1 MGTWAAGMANPL
13 ERNLLFIHTVFHQ
26 SIGAILFLHFS
37 LDRNLGNPRLAGME
51 LTDIQ
56 RKFVLHWGE
65 MGSMWGVNRTVS
77 QIHALLF
84 AHGKPMHAE
93 ELSETLGV
101 ARSNVSNSL
110 KELQAWNLVRITHTM
125 GDRRDYFETSV
136 DVWELFRTV
145 VRERKEREFD
155 PTVRVLRELVS
166 SPDFQKEPADA
177 QDRIRST
184 MELMDKL
191 ATWADEMLRLSPG
204 TLDKVL
210 TLGASVQRFVRG
222 DAAATDKSGGK
233 GDKGDDPDAHHASLP
248 MI

>member
-1 MGTWAAGMANPL
+1 
-13 ERNLLFIHTVFHQ
+13 
-26 SIGAILFLHFS
+26 
-37 LDRNLGNPRLAGME
+37 ME

-84 AHGKPMHAE
+84 VHGKPIHAE
-93 ELSETLGV
+93 ELSDTLGV

-110 KELQAWNLVRITHTM
+110 KELQAWNLVRVTHM
-125 GDRRDYFETSV
+125 LGDRRDYFETSV

-155 PTVRVLRELVS
+155 PTIRVLREIVA
-166 SPDFQKEPADA
+166 SPDFQKESADA

-184 MELMDKL
+184 MDLMAKL

-210 TLGASVQRFVRG
+210 TLGASVQKFVRG
-222 DAAATDKSGGK
+222 DAPAPATGK
-233 GDKGDDPDAHHASLP
+233 DDPDAHHASLP

>member
-1 MGTWAAGMANPL
+1 
-13 ERNLLFIHTVFHQ
+13 
-26 SIGAILFLHFS
+26 
-37 LDRNLGNPRLAGME
+37 ME

-84 AHGKPMHAE
+84 VHGKPIHAE
-93 ELSETLGV
+93 ELSDTLGV

-110 KELQAWNLVRITHTM
+110 KELQAWNLVRVTHM
-125 GDRRDYFETSV
+125 LGDRRDYFETSV

-155 PTVRVLRELVS
+155 PTIRVLREIVA
-166 SPDFQKEPADA
+166 SPDFQKESADA

-184 MELMDKL
+184 MDLMAKL

-210 TLGASVQRFVRG
+210 TLGASVQKFVRG
-222 DAAATDKSGGK
+222 DTPAPATGK
-233 GDKGDDPDAHHASLP
+233 DDPDAHHASLP

>member
-1 MGTWAAGMANPL
+1 VAWRDSFAISI
-13 ERNLLFIHTVFHQ
+13 LFKRTVFHHSLSLWQ
-26 SIGAILFLHFS
+26 FFNFF
-37 LDRNLGNPRLAGME
+37 LDRNFGSPRLQRME

-84 AHGKPMHAE
+84 VHGKPIHAE
-93 ELSETLGV
+93 ELSDTLGV

-110 KELQAWNLVRITHTM
+110 KELQAWNLVRVTHM
-125 GDRRDYFETSV
+125 LGDRRDYFETSV

-155 PTVRVLRELVS
+155 PTIRMLREIVA
-166 SPDFQKEPADA
+166 SPDFQKESADA

-184 MELMDKL
+184 MDLMAKL

-210 TLGASVQRFVRG
+210 TLGASVQKFVRG
-222 DAAATDKSGGK
+222 DAPAPATGK
-233 GDKGDDPDAHHASLP
+233 DDPDAHHASLP

>member
-1 MGTWAAGMANPL
+1 M
-13 ERNLLFIHTVFHQ
+13 Q
-26 SIGAILFLHFS
+26 
-37 LDRNLGNPRLAGME
+37 

-84 AHGKPMHAE
+84 AHGKPLHAE
-93 ELSETLGV
+93 ELSETLNV

-110 KELQAWNLVRITHTM
+110 KELQAWNLVRITHVL

-155 PTVRVLRELVS
+155 PTVRVLREIIA
-166 SPDFQKEPADA
+166 SPDFAKEPADA

-184 MELMDKL
+184 MELMAKL
-191 ATWADEMLRLSPG
+191 GAWADEMLRLSPG

-210 TLGASVQRFVRG
+210 SLGASVQKFVRG
-222 DAAATDKSGGK
+222 DAGRGN
-233 GDKGDDPDAHHASLP
+233 DDPDAHHASLP
-248 MI
+248 ML

>member
-1 MGTWAAGMANPL
+1 
-13 ERNLLFIHTVFHQ
+13 
-26 SIGAILFLHFS
+26 
-37 LDRNLGNPRLAGME
+37 ME

-84 AHGKPMHAE
+84 VHGKPMHAE
-93 ELSETLGV
+93 ELSDTLGV

-110 KELQAWNLVRITHTM
+110 KELQAWNLVRVTHIL

-155 PTVRVLRELVS
+155 PTIRVLREIVA

-184 MELMDKL
+184 MDLMSKL

-210 TLGASVQRFVRG
+210 TLGASVQKFVRG
-222 DAAATDKSGGK
+222 DAPPAPAPAAPRKD
-233 GDKGDDPDAHHASLP
+233 DDPDAHHASLP

>member
-1 MGTWAAGMANPL
+1 
-13 ERNLLFIHTVFHQ
+13 
-26 SIGAILFLHFS
+26 
-37 LDRNLGNPRLAGME
+37 ME
-51 LTDIQ
+51 LTGLQ

-84 AHGKPMHAE
+84 VHGKPMHAE
-93 ELSETLGV
+93 ALSETLNV

-110 KELQAWNLVRITHTM
+110 KELQAWNLVRVTHVL

-155 PTVRVLRELVS
+155 PTTRLLREIVA
-166 SPDFQKEPADA
+166 SPDFAREPADA
-177 QDRIRST
+177 QDRIRAT

-191 ATWADEMLRLSPG
+191 GAWADEMLRLSPG

-210 TLGASVQRFVRG
+210 SLGASVQRFVRG
-222 DAAATDKSGGK
+222 DAAARAPRPGGP
-233 GDKGDDPDAHHASLP
+233 DGDDEADRHASLP
-248 MI
+248 ML